1 MRIISGNRFYVPRP
15 KWISGHEAHFF
26 TEFVAYSRYLV
37 TIHPSLFHNGKP
49 QSILSLLFHSL
60 EVDALMHELYDVLGI
75 RAIQDLLTSL
85 LLPVFDQRSWL
96 LPGWRPKVAD
106 VDANNHPVPG
116 LLIPHDLMQHNENDS
131 YKLLGLED

>member
-1 MRIISGNRFYVPRP
+1 
-15 KWISGHEAHFF
+15 
-26 TEFVAYSRYLV
+26 
-37 TIHPSLFHNGKP
+37 
-49 QSILSLLFHSL
+49 
-60 EVDALMHELYDVLGI
+60 MHELYDVLGI
-75 RAIQDLLTSL
+75 HAIQDLLTSL

-106 VDANNHPVPG
+106 IDANNHPVPG